1 MAETSLIE
9 ISERQVPT
17 IRETLD
23 GIWSSLEKSAA
34 ESISLAA
41 TQENATLT
49 EYSAIEQRALLYGEM
64 LNQSKGL
71 SFAEVMVQGRIV
83 STMERESL
91 ASVHPAG
98 YRSLDELARDQG
110 IGASELSQIRDMTQT
125 IFPWIQTN
133 IGTEPSELWQEVG
146 KSKLRELTPLL
157 KRVIT
162 GEEARGSVET
172 SYDNLIAGI
181 NRVAEESNETLTDD
195 DRQKNAVEQLI
206 THGMTMTNADLRQ
219 TIRADRTPSLEPV
232 ILTRWNPSGREPA
245 RRNYVIVEVS
255 DDQLTMLSRRLHGYW
270 DPVRVSATTPTDV
283 ETIQILRRIR
293 EGG

>member
-17 IRETLD
+17 VRETLD

-34 ESISLAA
+34 SSIAQAA
-41 TQENATLT
+41 SQENAALG
-49 EYSAIEQRALLYGEM
+49 EYSQIEQRALLYGEM

-71 SFAEVMVQGRIV
+71 SFAEVMIQGRIV
-83 STMERESL
+83 ATMERESL

-98 YRSLDELARDQG
+98 YRSLDELAKDQG

-125 IFPWIQTN
+125 IFPWIQTT
-133 IGTEPSELWQEVG
+133 IGTDPAELWQEVG

-157 KRVIT
+157 KRVIS

-181 NRVAEESNETLTDD
+181 NRVATEAGQTLTDET
-195 DRQKNAVEQLI
+195 RQRAAVDQLI

-232 ILTRWNPSGREPA
+232 ILTRWNPTGVEPA
-245 RRNYVIVEVS
+245 RRNYIIVEVTE
-255 DDQLTMLSRRLHGYW
+255 DQMTMLSRRLHGYW
-270 DPVRVSATTPTDV
+270 DPVRVSATTEMDV
-283 ETIQILRRIR
+283 NTVPILRRIR